1 MRDVSMAFVA
11 AANITVT
18 ALHYMTWRR
27 FKVLA
32 SRMHG
37 IMLTRAFTQAINPA
51 PTISSPPPNMSAS

>member
-27 FKVLA
+27 FNVRA
-32 SRMHG
+32 SRRHG
-37 IMLTRAFTQAINPA
+37 IMPTRAFTQAISPA
-51 PTISSPPPNMSAS
+51 LAIRSPLPDPST